1 MMRAQKKKRGVL
13 KRVLFFVL
21 VVGLL
26 IFSAMKPVFLMK
38 EVVVKKGDTMSRFY
52 QELPWFDQ
60 IFVKAYQK
68 VSGVTMKSLQPGLY
82 QFSGLYSKVAFFNA
96 INQGPQKSYQR
107 FTVLE
112 GWSIYDV
119 QKSLS
124 DKKFADTDEYLK
136 FVTDEKIIQKYSDRF
151 EFLALASA
159 EKKLSSLEGFLYPDT
174 YNIDVS
180 QDFVD
185 QLVYLQ
191 LSSFDTKIWQPFSS
205 QINYFSR
212 YLQERG
218 YTVDLDFYQLLTL
231 ASVIEKEERN
241 KTNKPVIASVFLNRL
256 KQNMR
261 LDADITLCYGLQKPY
276 EVCTPAFIAEGIY
289 DEKNPYNTRQQSG
302 LPPTPISSVSEQT
315 FSALMN
321 FESSDYFYYLHDS
334 KGQIYFG
341 KTYED
346 HNLNKSKYLNN

>member
-1 MMRAQKKKRGVL
+1 MLLA
-13 KRVLFFVL
+13 
-21 VVGLL
+21 VVGGV
-26 IFSAMKPVFLMK
+26 IFLWVKPVFLSK
-38 EVVVKKGDTMSRFY
+38 EILVKKWDSMSRFY
-52 QELPWFDQ
+52 QELSWVDQ
-60 IFVKAYQK
+60 IFTKLYQK
-68 VSGVTMKSLQPGLY
+68 VGGVKLKPLQPGSY
-82 QFSGLYSKVAFFNA
+82 QFSGLYSKAEFFQL
-96 INQGPQKSYQR
+96 IDKWPQKSYQR

-112 GWSIYDV
+112 WWSIYDV

-124 DKKFADTDEYLK
+124 DKKFVDSNDEYLK
-136 FVTDEKIIQKYSDRF
+136 FVTDEKIIEKYVERF
-151 EFLALASA
+151 EFLAEANA

-191 LSSFDTKIWQPFSS
+191 LSSFDTKIWKPFSAK
-205 QINYFSR
+205 IADFSR

-218 YTVDLDFYQLLTL
+218 YSVDLDFYELLIL

-241 KTNKPVIASVFLNRL
+241 KSNKPVIASVFLNRI
-256 KQNMR
+256 QQWMR

-289 DEKNPYNTRQQSG
+289 DEKNLYNTRKQSG
-302 LPPTPISSVSEQT
+302 LPPTPISSVSEVT

-321 FESSDYFYYLHDS
+321 FEPSDYFYYLHDS
-334 KGQIYFG
+334 KWQIYFG